1 MEGIRKALLGL
12 LWLAACLGLLVA
24 GCREYYKAA
33 YPQGYRELVEE
44 YSLQNQ
50 LDPAL
55 VYAVI
60 RTESGFHSGAESSVG
75 AKGLMQVTT
84 DTFHWVRYRLGET
97 GAAAPE
103 QLFDPRQSIKYGTA
117 NLRLLIGEF
126 GSVETALAAYH
137 AGWGSVSRWL
147 ADERY
152 SDDGESIR
160 HIPFAD
166 TDAYVT
172 KVLDTARI
180 YRRLYG

>member
-1 MEGIRKALLGL
+1 MRGGRRLLMGL
-12 LWLAACLGLLVA
+12 IWLAVCLGLLTV
-24 GCREYYKAA
+24 GYRTYYRCA
-33 YPQGYRELVEE
+33 YPQKYGELVEQYARE
-44 YSLQNQ
+44 ND

-60 RTESGFHSGAESSVG
+60 RTESGFDPLAESSVG
-75 AKGLMQVTT
+75 ARGLMQMTP

-97 GAAAPE
+97 GAASPDLLFEPE
-103 QLFDPRQSIKYGTA
+103 ENIKYGCA
-117 NLRLLIGEF
+117 NLRLLIEEF
-126 GSVETALAAYH
+126 GSVENALAAYH

-152 SDDGESIR
+152 SQDGQTIV

-172 KVLDTARI
+172 KVLETVQI
-180 YRRLYG
+180 YQRLYE